1 MQRINDPTIILFVII
16 AVMPE
21 LGSIKL
27 EGMLENPFAIAT
39 RIMSIPEKT
48 ENILMK
54 PEGVG
59 LPNDPIALSKSKAR
73 MMKAMP
79 RMLKAR
85 ATASLV
91 SPKTVAIPVATN
103 NAPGTPKR
111 IWNILDHTPA
121 FLHICLE
128 PRMNTPHSCYA

>member
-1 MQRINDPTIILFVII
+1 MPRINDPTIILFVII

-27 EGMLENPFAIAT
+27 EGILENPFTIAT

-85 ATASLV
+85 ATAS
-91 SPKTVAIPVATN
+91 
-103 NAPGTPKR
+103 
-111 IWNILDHTPA
+111 W
-121 FLHICLE
+121 
-128 PRMNTPHSCYA
+128 